1 MFPGLASADF
11 PPPEFPLVRCG
22 QGPAP
27 RYVPAEK
34 MPAHDLE
41 PVVPDPK
48 KLRRTAWILVAI
60 MIVGGFVILKAYE
73 KRTKEAISDDRPS
86 FVTQISQ
93 TKDLTFLRQD
103 GKVTDLMSLKGKVL
117 VVQSL
122 PQAQPEG
129 LSSGVMKR
137 LAGEYAGNEDLV
149 LVTLVLDPGPAE
161 ALPAQLQAV
170 AADLGAGLPQWV
182 VGSNEKQ
189 TLHKFIKNEFKANML
204 PHEEGGKWAYDGSL
218 VLIDRNRHVRRAVV
232 PKVKVD
238 QPDVVSS
245 NKVVSFDFRQAAEW
259 DEKGLKTG
267 TDLSNVQRMEELLGE
282 TIATLL
288 AEKGDAQER
297 KSPAI
302 LVTVGI
308 GFALFFILLI
318 LKTKASRNPS
328 NP

>member
-1 MFPGLASADF
+1 
-11 PPPEFPLVRCG
+11 
-22 QGPAP
+22 
-27 RYVPAEK
+27 
-34 MPAHDLE
+34 MPVHDLE

-60 MIVGGFVILKAYE
+60 MIVGGFVILKAYG
-73 KRTKEAISDDRPS
+73 KRTQEAKSDDRPN
-86 FVTQISQ
+86 FVTQISER
-93 TKDLTFLRQD
+93 KDLTFMRQD

-122 PQAQPEG
+122 PLAQPDG
-129 LSSGVMKR
+129 FSTDVMKR

-149 LVTLVLDPGPAE
+149 LVTLLLDPGPAK
-161 ALPAQLQAV
+161 ALTGQLQA
-170 AADLGAGLPQWV
+170 AAAGLGAELPQWV
-182 VGSNEKQ
+182 VGSTEKE

-204 PHEEGGKWAYDGSL
+204 PHEDGGKWIYDGAL

-245 NKVVSFDFRQAAEW
+245 NRVVPFDFRQAAEW
-259 DEKGLKTG
+259 DEKGLITG
-267 TDLSNVQRMEELLGE
+267 TNLGNVQRMEELLGE

-288 AEKGDAQER
+288 ADKGDAKQR
-297 KSPAI
+297 KSPVI
-302 LVTVGI
+302 LVTVGV

-318 LKTKASRNPS
+318 LKTKASRNHPS
-328 NP
+328 TT

>member
-1 MFPGLASADF
+1 M
-11 PPPEFPLVRCG
+11 
-22 QGPAP
+22 P
-27 RYVPAEK
+27 RSS
-34 MPAHDLE
+34 LE

-60 MIVGGFVILKAYE
+60 MIVGGFVILKAYG
-73 KRTKEAISDDRPS
+73 KRTQEAKSDDRPN
-86 FVTQISQ
+86 FVTQISER
-93 TKDLTFLRQD
+93 KDLTFMRQD

-122 PQAQPEG
+122 PLAQPDG
-129 LSSGVMKR
+129 FSTDVMKR

-149 LVTLVLDPGPAE
+149 LVTLLLDPGPAE
-161 ALPAQLQAV
+161 ALTGQLQA
-170 AADLGAGLPQWV
+170 AAAGLGAELPQWV
-182 VGSNEKQ
+182 VGSTEKE

-204 PHEEGGKWAYDGSL
+204 PHEDGGKWIYDGSL

-245 NKVVSFDFRQAAEW
+245 NRVVPFDFRQAAEW
-259 DEKGLKTG
+259 DEKGLITG
-267 TDLSNVQRMEELLGE
+267 TNLSNVQRMEELLGE

-288 AEKGDAQER
+288 ADKGDAKQR
-297 KSPAI
+297 KSPVI
-302 LVTVGI
+302 LVTVGV

-318 LKTKASRNPS
+318 LKTKASRNHPS
-328 NP
+328 TT